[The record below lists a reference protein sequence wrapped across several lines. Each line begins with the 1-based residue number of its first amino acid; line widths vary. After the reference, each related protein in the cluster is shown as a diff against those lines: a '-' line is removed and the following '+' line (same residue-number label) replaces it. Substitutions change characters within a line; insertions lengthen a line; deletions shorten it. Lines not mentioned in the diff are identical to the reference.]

1 MNNTVFYHCPICGNV
16 ITKLSNS
23 GVTPSCCGQ
32 EMEELVPK
40 TQDPEVGEKHV
51 PVMTCNEGCML
62 HISIGAVIHPMTAAH
77 HIQFIYLQ
85 FKDKDGHMGGRFV
98 NLNAE
103 DRPECDICTC
113 SIKVEAVYEYCNIH
127 GLWKTE
133 CNEENCPE
141 LKCLEQKDSSQQESS
156 NRCYAQ
162 SAEEKQKCEQQE
174 REGNNTDSNKQFQ

>member
-1 MNNTVFYHCPICGNV
+1 MNTLFYHCPICGNV
-16 ITKLSNS
+16 ITMLSNS
-23 GVTPSCCGQ
+23 GATPSCCGQ

-51 PVMTCNEGCML
+51 PVMTSSEGCML

-103 DRPECDICTC
+103 DRPECDVCTC

-133 CNEENCPE
+133 CNEKNCPDM
-141 LKCLEQKDSSQQESS
+141 KCLEQKDCCEQETT
-156 NRCYAQ
+156 NHCYAQ

-174 REGNNTDSNKQFQ
+174 KEQNNTDSNKQYL